1 MEWCEER
8 RHNEKWGGGAIR
20 NSSYMDLWKLTK
32 FPTHRSPRLPPRLES
47 SFLTLQK
54 HSLPDLI
61 PLMAYMR
68 NNAATYGKAVQ
79 AYMTGSFGCFAG
91 GYH

>member
-1 MEWCEER
+1 MEWHEKR
-8 RHNEKWGGGAIR
+8 RHNEKWDGGAIR
-20 NSSYMDLWKLTK
+20 NGPYMDVWKLTK

-61 PLMAYMR
+61 RLMACMR
-68 NNAATYGKAVQ
+68 RNSGTYGKAVH
-79 AYMTGSFGCFAG
+79 AYIAGMRLRLFGLFF
-91 GYH
+91 